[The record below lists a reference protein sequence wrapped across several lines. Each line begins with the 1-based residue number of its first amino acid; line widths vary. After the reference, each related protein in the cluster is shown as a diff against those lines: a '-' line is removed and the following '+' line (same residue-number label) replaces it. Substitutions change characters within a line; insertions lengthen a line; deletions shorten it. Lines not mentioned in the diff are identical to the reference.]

1 MTTPTSPPT
10 TRSPGPRVSTRTLVV
25 AGALVSVVVAG
36 VASFFASGHPDG
48 LEYVAERLG
57 FADTARDS
65 ATASSPLA
73 DYATTGVSG
82 GFASGGLAGLAG
94 VAVTALVMVGLVLL
108 LRRLGRR
115 RG

>member
-1 MTTPTSPPT
+1 MTTPPSPST
-10 TRSPGPRVSTRTLVV
+10 TGSQAPRVSTRALVV
-25 AGALVSVVVAG
+25 VGALVSVVVAG
-36 VASFFASGHPDG
+36 VLSFFASGRPDG
-48 LEYVAERLG
+48 LEYVAESLG

-65 ATASSPLA
+65 ATSGSPLA

-82 GFASGGLAGLAG
+82 GFASGGLAGLVG
-94 VAVTALVMVGLVLL
+94 VAVTAAVMVGLVLV